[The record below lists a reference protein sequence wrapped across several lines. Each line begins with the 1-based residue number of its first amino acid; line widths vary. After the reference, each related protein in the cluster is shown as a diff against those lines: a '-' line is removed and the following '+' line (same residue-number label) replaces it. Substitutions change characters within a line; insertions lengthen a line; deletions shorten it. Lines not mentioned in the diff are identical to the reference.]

1 MQTRYDAIIIGAGIG
16 GLTVAALLAKAGRSV
31 LLLES
36 QSDPGASAT
45 SFRPKQPDGSSYLFD
60 LDTSLL
66 SGFQSGGALDW
77 LAQQL
82 AIRFPS
88 ERLEPAMQVW
98 LPDRR
103 VTRYGD
109 QRWGEERRRAFPE
122 QAEQA
127 ERFWKHQENLAKQLE
142 RLAEPASHL
151 PVETFSDLLHL
162 LSKLRPGMLSLLP
175 QRGRTVADEL
185 RRYQLNDRALRSFI
199 DAQLLISAQTN
210 AEQCAWLFGSTSLD
224 LPRQGIYYL
233 YGGASSLA
241 KQLADAFLRDG
252 GDLRYHTAVDS
263 IVTNGRRAVA
273 VRTSDGSLYY
283 GDHIV
288 ANTTLQQV
296 ADLLDEQ
303 PAGLQRL
310 IKRRS
315 HSYAIFPLYLGVD
328 EAVIPAGLAN
338 HHQVALDY
346 DAQNDEAN
354 TVFISLHPA
363 KDSSRAPSGQRAL
376 TLSAHISLP
385 AWKDA
390 RAKGRD
396 YYNERKMQLSE
407 RMLAA
412 LERVIPQVSQHIRY
426 QQSGS
431 PVTFEHYTRPATNI
445 LGNLSQR
452 AQISS
457 FNTLGP
463 RASQLARLW
472 LVGDSSFSGQNT
484 ATITQS
490 AIRVFAEIQSA
501 LDWSARRREL
511 AARRAAKSEH

>member
-45 SFRPKQPDGSSYLFD
+45 SFRPKQADGNSYLFD

-66 SGFQSGGALDW
+66 SGFQKGGALDW

-82 AIRFPS
+82 AIRFPT
-88 ERLEPAMQVW
+88 ERLEPALQVW
-98 LPDRR
+98 LPDRS

-109 QRWGEERRRAFPE
+109 QRWAEERRRAFPE

-127 ERFWKHQENLAKQLE
+127 ERFWKHQESLARQLE
-142 RLAEPASHL
+142 RLTSPTSYL
-151 PVETFSDLLHL
+151 PIETMGDLLQL
-162 LSKLRPGMLSLLP
+162 LPKLRPGMLALLP

-185 RRYQLNDRALRSFI
+185 RRYQLDDRALRSFI

-233 YGGASSLA
+233 YGGASALA

-252 GDLRYHTAVDS
+252 GDLRYHTAVDKIIS
-263 IVTNGRRAVA
+263 NGRRAVA

-296 ADLLDEQ
+296 ADLLDDQ

-315 HSYAIFPLYLGVD
+315 HSYAVFPLYLAVD
-328 EAVIPAGLAN
+328 GSAIPAGLAN
-338 HHQVALDY
+338 HHQVVLDY
-346 DAQNDEAN
+346 NAQPNEAN

-363 KDSSRAPSGQRAL
+363 KDRSRAPSGQRAL

-390 RAKGRD
+390 RSKGRD
-396 YYNERKMQLSE
+396 QYNELKAQLSE
-407 RMLAA
+407 RMLTA
-412 LERVIPQVSQHIRY
+412 LELIIPNLKPHIRY
-426 QQSGS
+426 QQNGS
-431 PVTFEHYTRPATNI
+431 PVTFEHYTRPGDPA
-445 LGNLSQR
+445 QR
-452 AQISS
+452 AQIST
-457 FNTLGP
+457 FNNLGP

-484 ATITQS
+484 AAITQS
-490 AIRVFAEIQSA
+490 AIRVFFEIQGA

-511 AARRAAKSEH
+511 AARRASKREE